1 MRSPKI
7 FVVPKFRARRDLA
20 HLQLPAQSTAQ
31 LLTAMSLASRTGIF
45 FRLGWGRA
53 EARPHKGWLVVLL
66 GLLLALALL
75 AWPMTASAQS
85 PAGAGAQEAQ
95 QPARPQQAP
104 PPTNA
109 LPLPQATVQQ
119 DLPPAQSS
127 VRQQQPLT
135 PEAVLDRIIAQEQAE
150 VGLVRQYSPL
160 VETYIQYLRP
170 DKTTGA
176 APDGDKYFLG
186 RAELSRGVDLIP
198 LNKDADLKHKV
209 LGGWSEFFSSQ
220 FLPRGFLQMIFL
232 DMTSFDRQHYRIEYV
247 RREFLG
253 EVRCLVFDVDPVSKK
268 DKGRFVG
275 RIWVEDQDFHIVR
288 FNGSYGASSLT
299 SNYFNFDSWR
309 TNVRKNLWLPS
320 FIYSEQGSIHDKRTI
335 NIGYK
340 AFRAQTRL
348 WGYDLGHAK
357 QEQELNKVLVEAAGV
372 RDQAD
377 AANDYSPLQAERAW
391 DHQAEDNVTD
401 RLERMGLLAP
411 YGEVDKVL
419 ETVVNNIELTN
430 NLDIQPDVRCRVLM
444 TSTLESFTVGH
455 TIVLSR
461 GLIDVLPD
469 EATLGAVLAHELGHV
484 TLGHRI
490 DTQFAFFN
498 SVRFDDR
505 DTFKHF
511 DFARTPDEEEAARQK
526 GVELLKNSPYKD
538 KASSAQVFLQAV
550 RSRAKE
556 IPNLISPHLGDRVSA
571 NWAVAPTVFAGQAGT
586 EKGKDASGEKTGPG
600 DDKVD
605 KNVTA
610 ALPLGG
616 RIKIDPWND
625 QLRMLKSK
633 PVGMVAEA
641 ENTPFQIAPF
651 MFYLTRVTDNSLAP
665 IMAAA
670 APGVEAAAQM
680 DAPPKPEITQ
690 DLPGRPAP
698 EPRKP

>member
-1 MRSPKI
+1 MRG
-7 FVVPKFRARRDLA
+7 PKFLLAPTFGTRPDLA
-20 HLQLPAQSTAQ
+20 LFTLPALAILA
-31 LLTAMSLASRTGIF
+31 LLM
-45 FRLGWGRA
+45 
-53 EARPHKGWLVVLL
+53 
-66 GLLLALALL
+66 LALL
-75 AWPMTASAQS
+75 AWPMTAKAQS
-85 PAGAGAQEAQ
+85 PGGTGGQQQPPVSDQPVPAQ
-95 QPARPQQAP
+95 QPQPNPTAQQGSPATADDAARPQV
-104 PPTNA
+104 
-109 LPLPQATVQQ
+109 ATG
-119 DLPPAQSS
+119 S
-127 VRQQQPLT
+127 QQPLT
-135 PEAVLDRIIAQEQAE
+135 PEALLDRIIVQEQEE
-150 VGLVRQYSPL
+150 VGLVRQYAPL

-170 DKTTGA
+170 DKLTGS
-176 APDGDKYFLG
+176 APGGDKYFLG
-186 RAELSRGVDLIP
+186 RAEMSRGVDLIP
-198 LNKDADLKHKV
+198 IDKDASLKRKV
-209 LGGWSEFFSSQ
+209 LGGWSEFFNSE

-232 DMTSFDRQHYRIEYV
+232 DMTGFDRQHYRIEYV

-253 EVRCLVFDVDPVSKK
+253 EVRCLVFDVDPINKK

-320 FIYSEQGSIHDKRTI
+320 FVYTEEGNVHDKKTI
-335 NIGYK
+335 NIGFK

-348 WGYDLGHAK
+348 WGYDLAHAK
-357 QEQELNKVLVEAAGV
+357 QEQELNKILVEAAGV
-372 RDQAD
+372 RDQAE

-401 RLERMGLLAP
+401 RLERIGLLAP

-419 ETVVNNIELTN
+419 ETVVNNLEVTN

-469 EATLGAVLAHELGHV
+469 EASLGAVLAHELGHV
-484 TLGHRI
+484 VLGHRI
-490 DTQFAFFN
+490 DSQFAFFN
-498 SVRFDDR
+498 AVRFDDR

-538 KASSAQVFLQAV
+538 KTSSAQVFLQAV

-571 NWAVAPTVFAGQAGT
+571 NWAVASVVFAGQAGT
-586 EKGKDASGEKTGPG
+586 EKDKDVSGEKAASG

-605 KNVTA
+605 KNVIA

-651 MFYLTRVTDNSLAP
+651 MFYLTRVTDNSSMP
-665 IMAAA
+665 IVAA
-670 APGVEAAAQM
+670 APGAEAAAQM
-680 DAPPKPEITQ
+680 DAPPKAEITQ